1 MDGTDQLN
9 SLTGRIIGAAMK
21 VHTRLGPGLLE
32 HTYRRC
38 LAYEL
43 RKLGLKVEEEVRLDL
58 VYDDLLVLAAYRMD
72 IVVENAVVIEVKT
85 TNNLQSVHHSQI
97 VTYLKLGQKPIGLLL
112 NFHVQRLSDG
122 VRRFVNNL

>member
-1 MDGTDQLN
+1 MT
-9 SLTGRIIGAAMK
+9 

-43 RKLGLKVEEEVRLDL
+43 RKLGLSVEEEVKLDL
-58 VYDDLLVLAAYRMD
+58 VYDDLLVLAAYKMD
-72 IVVENAVVIEVKT
+72 LVVEDSVVVEIKATSKLHPVD
-85 TNNLQSVHHSQI
+85 HSQI

-122 VRRFVNNL
+122 LSRFVNNL